1 MNVKV
6 SVIMA
11 VYNAAQY
18 LDEAISSVLN
28 QSLTEWELFCIDDG
42 SEDDSYAILS
52 CYAQNDSRIKLHK
65 QANAGPMS
73 ARIVGIQQASGE
85 YIMYLDADDMF
96 SIDLLEKTYQRAIE
110 TGADVVAPDV
120 YDGTKR
126 WNEKFD
132 IDISKTL
139 SPIEAFAET
148 CPWNKVN
155 GINLWRTTLLKK
167 YATFEF
173 VGDNNF
179 NADEVLQRLLL
190 LNCNKLV
197 YSEGYYYYRLNP
209 NSITHKL
216 TLRQFQRLKG
226 NRQLIQMAKDYQ
238 VGTEIERKVEAY
250 TFLSLIVILSLFF
263 TKKKNLTPQEQNIA
277 MEMLR
282 EEYTHFENLKS
293 LPIGGILKKTLL
305 TNGFSLFACVVYL
318 HTLIK
323 RIRNK

>member
-1 MNVKV
+1 
-6 SVIMA
+6 MA

-28 QSLTEWELFCIDDG
+28 QTLTEWELFCIDDG

-52 CYAQNDSRIKLHK
+52 RYAQNDSRIKLYK
-65 QANAGPMS
+65 QANAGPMM

-85 YIMYLDADDMF
+85 YIMYLDADDKF
-96 SIDLLEKTYQRAIE
+96 STDLLEKTYQRAIE
-110 TGADVVAPDV
+110 TGADTVAPDV
-120 YDGTKR
+120 YDGIKR

-148 CPWNKVN
+148 FPWKKVH
-155 GINLWRTTLLKK
+155 GINLWRTALLKK

-190 LNCNKLV
+190 LNCSKLV
-197 YSEGYYYYRLNP
+197 YSEGCYYYRP
-209 NSITHKL
+209 NLDSITHRL
-216 TLRQFQRLKG
+216 TLRQFNRLKG

-238 VGTEIERKVEAY
+238 VGAEIEQKVKAF
-250 TFLSLIVILSLFF
+250 TFLNLITMLNLFYG
-263 TKKKNLTPQEQNIA
+263 KKKSLTPQEQNIA

-282 EEYTHFENLKS
+282 KEYAHYENLKS
-293 LPIGGILKKTLL
+293 LPIGGILKKMLL

-318 HTLIK
+318 HTIIK
-323 RIRNK
+323 KSMK